1 MRNSGAHETK
11 DLAKQIALLRSQLD
25 DIAETIDGTKNGLLD
40 RGQEA
45 LEDTL
50 QSARDLIA
58 KYSDGAKAMADNA
71 VRLKQKASDTL
82 VHQTEERPLT
92 TLAAILSIGVLAG
105 WLLRRR

>member
-1 MRNSGAHETK
+1 MRNSAHEAK

-25 DIAETIDGTKNGLLD
+25 DIAETLDGTKDGLLM
-40 RGQEA
+40 RGQEK

-50 QSARDLIA
+50 QSARELIA
-58 KYSDGAKAMADNA
+58 RYGDSAKAMADNA

-82 VHQTEERPLT
+82 VAQTEDHPLT
-92 TLAAILSIGVLAG
+92 TLAAILGIGMLAG

>member
-1 MRNSGAHETK
+1 MRNSAHESK

-25 DIAETIDGTKNGLLD
+25 DIADTVNGTKDGLLH
-40 RGQEA
+40 RGQDA

-50 QSARDLIA
+50 QSARDMIA
-58 KYSDGAKAMADNA
+58 KYSDSAKAIADNA

-82 VHQTEERPLT
+82 VEHTEDHPLT
-92 TLAAILSIGVLAG
+92 TVAAILGIGMLAG